1 MSTQPANN
9 YLAERGIKQT
19 TPEALNASLRLV
31 LDSMEPMIYEDAT
44 SGLTTTEQAVLEAG
58 GLRLTRTS
66 GRDLVAETA
75 VKFAAIVE
83 RSLTAEGVAE
93 RIEMTSSRVR
103 QLIATREIYSFRLD
117 GKRMVPD
124 FQIRGGKLIPNIGE
138 VNQKIPAAMHPVG
151 VYNWYHFDSADLYVD
166 EDQETL
172 LSPLAW
178 LCDGRDPGKLAL
190 IAEHL

>member
-1 MSTQPANN
+1 MSSQSVND

-31 LDSMEPMIYEDAT
+31 LDSMEPMIYEDAV
-44 SGLTTTEQAVLEAG
+44 SGLTATEQAVLAAG
-58 GLRLTRTS
+58 GLRLKPTS

-93 RIEMTSSRVR
+93 RMQMTSSRVR
-103 QLIATREIYSFRLD
+103 QLIATREIYSFRLN

-124 FQIRGGKLIPNIGE
+124 FQIRAGKLVPNIGE
-138 VNQKIPAAMHPVG
+138 VNQAIPDAMHPVG
-151 VYNWYHFDSADLYVD
+151 VYNWYHYENVELYID
-166 EDQETL
+166 EDQEVL
-172 LSPLAW
+172 LAPLDW
-178 LCDGRDPGKLAL
+178 LAEGRDPGKLAF